1 VHPAPHT
8 PHAPATGR
16 EMLWEVTELLGGFAA
31 MLLPLMLLA
40 VPCIVLVVVPAALV
54 LLLVAIPATLAA
66 AAVGLPYLLVR
77 AVRR

>member
-1 VHPAPHT
+1 
-8 PHAPATGR
+8 
-16 EMLWEVTELLGGFAA
+16 MLWEILELTGGFAA

-40 VPCIVLVVVPAALV
+40 VPGIVLFVVAPAALI
-54 LLLVAIPATLAA
+54 LLVVTIPATLAA

>member
-1 VHPAPHT
+1 MQPAPHT

-31 MLLPLMLLA
+31 MLLP
-40 VPCIVLVVVPAALV
+40 VPGIVLVVVPAALV

>member
-1 VHPAPHT
+1 MPPAPNT
-8 PHAPATGR
+8 PKTGR

-40 VPCIVLVVVPAALV
+40 VPGIVLVVVPVALL
-54 LLLVAIPATLAA
+54 LLLVAIPAALAA
-66 AAVGLPYLLVR
+66 AAVALPYLLIR